1 MLLSYTCRVYI
12 IMNFHEYNFCLV
24 FCFQCVYSVLVVTI
38 FLVLSWFLHAIL
50 QNLRNMLLFQY
61 LVSFLEGDFLPRKT
75 MYAGKSISI
84 GTLKKKRGSISIIFV
99 LIKILKIL
107 IIVFSYCRNN
117 ELDHFAWVLSQHAS
131 GTLSLLN
138 PQTLI
143 EIISLSLLIHPD

>member
-1 MLLSYTCRVYI
+1 M
-12 IMNFHEYNFCLV
+12 MNFHKYN
-24 FCFQCVYSVLVVTI
+24 FCFQCVYPVLVVTI

-61 LVSFLEGDFLPRKT
+61 LVSFFEGDFLPRKT
-75 MYAGKSISI
+75 IYAGKSISI

-138 PQTLI
+138 PRTLI